1 MGRAKKAKTG
11 KSARASAIARGI
23 RSVGAFYAREYPPTG
38 KRFTDFLLAHR
49 FEITL
54 YLLFALLNLIYAAGM
69 QYPLLTDEHVT
80 MAEGIYLWG
89 GADNWSAAYAGSNYY
104 GYGYSV
110 LYGWLYY
117 LTQNMREVFQWSLVI
132 NSFVIAIIPVL
143 AFRISSVYLE
153 LKKPLSF
160 AISLAAGLYP
170 AAVVYSKYALNET
183 VMLLLPW
190 LAAYMLLYLFR
201 EGTDFRKNL
210 PFYALLG
217 LLSMYAYTVHGRGI
231 AIFGVAF
238 LCVLFI
244 AIKNRKGKY
253 WLNLLIFLAAAALW
267 FLIDRAVKANL
278 MANFFQTGAGEANNT
293 LERVLTVNMA
303 GAFSPEN
310 IGAMLSGFLGQGLYM
325 MCATFGLL
333 AVGGVAFAGM
343 LRGVKRAGTPQQRNL
358 FLLFVFAALFALAS
372 IVISTAFLSGI
383 YVSNEA
389 VRSEYYV
396 YGRYN
401 ETACLFIAF
410 VVIALLSMR
419 KKLSKKS
426 LIASLIIFGGV
437 VAGGCCVAAPKIAA
451 AGGNISYN
459 MVPSILPFMGFEAWI
474 GGGIGNFVALGLII
488 SAIFAALLLLFW
500 KGRRRAAF
508 ILLLCCF
515 VYSFN
520 YSLFAF
526 VYPISEKRYETVKPF
541 EIYAQQNDGLWQSY
555 PRVYV
560 DFFSAPV
567 LGVQFAMPEFELS
580 FLEKDAKGY
589 DVIAEMEPQSTII
602 SKHNEIMD
610 EIFSDIYQVSANE
623 RTHVWVYG
631 EELAN
636 EMRARGYNVYQNKP
650 DYSYEYAV
658 DTLQTTGSMEGGAVV
673 LQSGQEQFG
682 PYANTMPGTYT
693 VDIYGE
699 NLDKASF
706 RLQENGGNAFSVVT
720 DFTVFEPGHVAYTFT
735 SGGFADNIEFVTR
748 NDSADTVKID
758 RMSLNLTQPME
769 RVPAAQAGIFTYM
782 YRDFGMETS
791 DLYRGSD
798 FSFSKNSIKG
808 QSGLLMPGG
817 ADMRLSGLKFNPGS
831 HQVIVYGDNVDAAD
845 IGFDAE
851 QPFTVSDVRKYE
863 DRVVFTLDTEGYIK
877 NGTLFVTNKTDEEMT
892 YRGVAAN
899 VLYLKDVPGVVWQR
913 AI

>member
-1 MGRAKKAKTG
+1 MGKAKTAKSG
-11 KSARASAIARGI
+11 KRAGASAIARGI
-23 RSVGAFYAREYPPTG
+23 HSVGVFYAREYPPTG
-38 KRFTDFLLAHR
+38 KKFTDFLLAHR

-54 YLLFALLNLIYAAGM
+54 YLLFALINLIYAAGM

-89 GADNWSAAYAGSNYY
+89 GADNWASAYAGSNYY

-117 LTQNMREVFQWSLVI
+117 LTQNMREVFLWSLVI

-143 AFRISSVYLE
+143 SFRIASVYLE

-160 AISLAAGLYP
+160 AISLAVGLYP
-170 AAVVYSKYALNET
+170 AAIVYSKYALNET

-190 LAAYMLLYLFR
+190 LAAYLLLYLFR
-201 EGTDFRKNL
+201 EDADFRKNL

-253 WLNLLIFLAAAALW
+253 WLNLLMFLSGAAFW
-267 FLIDRAVKANL
+267 FLIDRAVKSDL

-303 GAFSPEN
+303 GAFSLKN
-310 IGAMLSGFLGQGLYM
+310 IGAMLSGFLGQGFYM
-325 MCATFGLL
+325 MCATFGLIAL
-333 AVGGVAFAGM
+333 GGVAFAGM
-343 LRGVKRAGTPQQRNL
+343 LRGAKRAKNTQQKNL
-358 FLLFVFAALFALAS
+358 FFLFTFAALFALAS
-372 IVISTAFLSGI
+372 IVISTTFLSGI

-410 VVIALLSMR
+410 VAVALIAIR
-419 KKLSKKS
+419 KTFSKKAFT
-426 LIASLIIFGGV
+426 ASLALFAAV
-437 VAGGCCVAAPKIAA
+437 AAGGCCVAAPKIAA

-459 MVPSILPFMGFEAWI
+459 MVPSILPFMGYEAWI
-474 GGGIGNFVALGLII
+474 GAGAGNFVLLAAIV
-488 SAIFAALLLLFW
+488 SAVFVSLLLLIR
-500 KGRRRAAF
+500 KGRRGAALV
-508 ILLLCCF
+508 LLICCF

-541 EIYAQQNDGLWQSY
+541 EIYAQQNADLWQTY

-567 LGVQFAMPEFELS
+567 LGVQFAMPESDLR

-589 DVIAEMEPQSTII
+589 DAIAEMEPDSTII

-610 EIFSDIYQVSANE
+610 EIFSDIYQVRANE
-623 RTHVWVYG
+623 RTHVWAYG

-650 DYSYEYAV
+650 DYSYEYAGN
-658 DTLQTTGSMEGGAVV
+658 TLPTTGSIDGSAILLSG
-673 LQSGQEQFG
+673 GQEQYG
-682 PYANTMPGTYT
+682 PYANTMPGIYT
-693 VDIYGE
+693 VDIYGK
-699 NLDKASF
+699 NLDKASY
-706 RLQENGGNAFSVVT
+706 RLQEDGGNAFSEVT
-720 DFTVFEPGHVAYTFT
+720 DFVSFEPDHVSFPYV
-735 SGGFADNIEFVTR
+735 SGGFADNVEFVTT
-748 NDSADTVKID
+748 NDSAETVRVDK
-758 RMSLNLTQPME
+758 MTLNLTQPME

-782 YRDFGMETS
+782 HRDFSMEAS
-791 DLYRGSD
+791 DLYRGGN

-831 HQVIVYGDNVDAAD
+831 HQVMVYGDNVDAAD
-845 IGFDAE
+845 IGFDADE
-851 QPFTVSDVRKYE
+851 PFNVSDVRKYE
-863 DRVVFTLDTEGYIK
+863 DRVVFTLQTDDYIK
-877 NGTLFVTNKTDEEMT
+877 NGTLFVANRTDEAMT
-892 YRGVAAN
+892 YRGTAVN
-899 VLYLKDVPGVVWQR
+899 VLSLRDVPGVVWQR